1 MDDVTLRRFGSEKC
15 MAIYCYQPTA
25 YSGVIPHGGLYCTL
39 GHQVIEIIRA
49 ANEPSAK
56 MYNYAEGPC

>member
-25 YSGVIPHGGLYCTL
+25 YSGVIPRGLYCTL

-56 MYNYAEGPC
+56 LYNYREGPY

>member
-15 MAIYCYQPTA
+15 MAIYCYQPTV
-25 YSGVIPHGGLYCTL
+25 YSGVIPRGLYCTL

-49 ANEPSAK
+49 AKEQSAK
-56 MYNYAEGPC
+56 LYNYREGPY